1 MGELTTR
8 LLRMITFNGSLDP
21 KEAYGNVLR
30 GLFKHAI
37 IQAVMIKGV
46 KKEES
51 W

>member
-1 MGELTTR
+1 MPMVKIL
-8 LLRMITFNGSLDP
+8 
-21 KEAYGNVLR
+21 K

-37 IQAVMIKGV
+37 IQAVMIKGA